1 MTLQLRAIAIY
12 SHAGE
17 RRDIEFKLGRLNIVT
32 GASKTGKSALLDI
45 VDYCWGRTECTI
57 PEGEIR
63 RAVSWFAILLDRDG
77 EGILVAR
84 RNPGPAG
91 KTSDDIYFDRGVE
104 GFPDTSASFAK
115 NVTADGLRTQ
125 LSMVLGIAENKY
137 VPEAG
142 STRAPLEASSS
153 QAIFFCLQAQDEI
166 ANRRL
171 LFHRQ
176 GEQFIPAAIKDTLPY
191 FVGATGRRPR
201 DRGRQPSGAPPTA
214 GSDGGRGVL
223 VFGRDDTGLLSTQ
236 LPVPAGQRGEHPVS
250 RYLVGGASHRVQS
263 VRTLSAGRSIPP

>member
-17 RRDIEFKLGRLNIVT
+17 RRDIEFTLGRLNIVT

-63 RAVSWFAILLDRDG
+63 RAVAWFAILLDRDG

-91 KTSDDIYFDRGVE
+91 KSSDDIFFERGVE
-104 GFPDTSASFAK
+104 GFPDTPEPFAK

-125 LSMVLGIAENKY
+125 LSMVPG
-137 VPEAG
+137 PRCRSRHGG
-142 STRAPLEASSS
+142 SAYGTERLSSRS
-153 QAIFFCLQAQDEI
+153 GVK
-166 ANRRL
+166 R
-171 LFHRQ
+171 
-176 GEQFIPAAIKDTLPY
+176 P
-191 FVGATGRRPR
+191 TGR
-201 DRGRQPSGAPPTA
+201 
-214 GSDGGRGVL
+214 
-223 VFGRDDTGLLSTQ
+223 
-236 LPVPAGQRGEHPVS
+236 
-250 RYLVGGASHRVQS
+250 S
-263 VRTLSAGRSIPP
+263 VRRSCAKSARISPMTLANLKP

>member
-1 MTLQLRAIAIY
+1 MVRQPGRASSDPPDNGRDAMTLQLRAIAIY

-17 RRDIEFKLGRLNIVT
+17 RRDIQFVLGRLNIVT

-45 VDYCWGRTECTI
+45 VDYCWGRRECTI

-63 RAVSWFAILLDRDG
+63 RGVSWFAIILDRDG
-77 EGILVAR
+77 EGILIAR

-91 KTSDDIYFDRGVE
+91 KASDDIFFERGVA
-104 GFPDTSASFAK
+104 GFPETPQPFTK

-125 LSMVLGIAENKY
+125 LSIILGIAENKH
-137 VPEAG
+137 VPEPG
-142 STRAPLEASSS
+142 STRTPLEASAS

-176 GEQFIPAAIKDTLPY
+176 GEQFIPSHIKDTLPY
-191 FVGATGRRPR
+191 FVGAVGEDHYLQRMRYEGARARLRKLER
-201 DRGRQPSGAPPTA
+201 DYAEA
-214 GSDGGRGVL
+214 
-223 VFGRDDTGLLSTQ
+223 
-236 LPVPAGQRGEHPVS
+236 
-250 RYLVGGASHRVQS
+250 
-263 VRTLSAGRSIPP
+263 RTLASEASGTAR